1 MYRLLCCLLAT
12 PTTSIVQ
19 GATFF
24 KVCNAYVIQG
34 ARGCSAKQGKAR
46 QLYKRQGGR
55 ASFSCLG
62 GRAALPP
69 TPPLSLCLAAAAQT
83 CFANPVCQDSRDPL
97 QEHSMSCICKQILLP
112 SMTNIQESFFTSSLP
127 FFLPLLFS
135 AQQWCSHKPVLPTV
149 GASQDPFKRPSH
161 ANMQI
166 NGFLRNA

>member
-1 MYRLLCCLLAT
+1 MLFTCHS
-12 PTTSIVQ
+12 TTK

-24 KVCNAYVIQG
+24 KVCNAYVIHG
-34 ARGCSAKQGKAR
+34 ARGCSARQSKAR
-46 QLYKRQGGR
+46 QLYKSQGGR

-69 TPPLSLCLAAAAQT
+69 TPLSLCLAAAAQT

-127 FFLPLLFS
+127 LFLPLLFS
-135 AQQWCSHKPVLPTV
+135 AQQWCSHKTCFAND
-149 GASQDPFKRPSH
+149 GRITRP
-161 ANMQI
+161 
-166 NGFLRNA
+166 L

>member
-34 ARGCSAKQGKAR
+34 ARGSSAKQSKAR

-62 GRAALPP
+62 GLPS
-69 TPPLSLCLAAAAQT
+69 PLSLCLAAAAQT

-112 SMTNIQESFFTSSLP
+112 FSHSRCPSSC
-127 FFLPLLFS
+127 LPLFRT
-135 AQQWCSHKPVLPTV
+135 AVVHPQTCFTN
-149 GASQDPFKRPSH
+149 GGRITRP
-161 ANMQI
+161 
-166 NGFLRNA
+166 L

>member
-34 ARGCSAKQGKAR
+34 ARGSSAKQSKAR

-62 GRAALPP
+62 GLPSP
-69 TPPLSLCLAAAAQT
+69 PPLSLPGSSRANLLCQSRVSGFTRPPSRAQH
-83 CFANPVCQDSRDPL
+83 VLYL
-97 QEHSMSCICKQILLP
+97 Q
-112 SMTNIQESFFTSSLP
+112 TDTVAFFTFSLP
-127 FFLPLLFS
+127 FFLPPSFPHSSGAPTNLFYQRW
-135 AQQWCSHKPVLPTV
+135 AHHKTPLK
-149 GASQDPFKRPSH
+149 DPPMPICKSMDFC
-161 ANMQI
+161 AT
-166 NGFLRNA
+166 LR